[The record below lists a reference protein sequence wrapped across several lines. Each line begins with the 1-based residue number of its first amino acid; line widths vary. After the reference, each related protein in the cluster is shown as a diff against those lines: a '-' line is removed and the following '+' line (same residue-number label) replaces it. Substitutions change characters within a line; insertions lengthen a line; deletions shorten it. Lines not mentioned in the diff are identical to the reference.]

1 MLRSLLSPCIVFF
14 QAFVEFFQACI
25 IFVQACAVFFQA
37 CVVFFNVDPRIYFK
51 TDLTTFF
58 FINLENFCIYYIAVV
73 SPPIIIEEIYSG
85 VYPPCLDL

>member
-1 MLRSLLSPCIVFF
+1 MLRSLLSPCIV
-14 QAFVEFFQACI
+14 FFQACI

-58 FINLENFCIYYIAVV
+58 LLIWRTSAYTTL
-73 SPPIIIEEIYSG
+73 
-85 VYPPCLDL
+85 LL